1 MHIKELWENTQNEKN
16 WIDLFSELP
25 LFEAILSNVF
35 KREKDTKE
43 FDILFDDKD
52 ERKNFIQEN
61 LDLIIYH
68 LNNTEKLN
76 NIIETLKTIFKEN
89 WVKSVDEII
98 TKLTNKKFTLI
109 KNWTPLIVFLEDK
122 EWKKLPWYST
132 EVLQLFE
139 WVKFE
144 IHNIF
149 EWINIDWIKRN
160 KNYFY
165 NLDSDLN
172 SPYSETNEVLLKAPS
187 NICITLN
194 NS

>member
-1 MHIKELWENTQNEKN
+1 MQLKEIGENTKNEKN
-16 WIDLFSELP
+16 GIDLFSELP

-76 NIIETLKTIFKEN
+76 KIIETLKIIFKEN
-89 WVKSVDEII
+89 GVKSVDEII

-109 KNWTPLIVFLEDK
+109 KNGTPLIVFLEDK
-122 EWKKLPWYST
+122 EGKKLPGYST

-139 WVKFE
+139 GVKFE
-144 IHNIF
+144 IDNIF
-149 EWINIDWIKRN
+149 QGIEIDGIKRD
-160 KNYFY
+160 KSYFY

-172 SPYSETNEVLLKAPS
+172 SPYSETNEVLLKAPR
-187 NICITLN
+187 NICVTLN